1 MHCALVSTYSE
12 LWLFKIMKR
21 QCLEVMCPGVV
32 LHYRQLV
39 RKQTHPKVSI
49 NFVFFSLTPFRQ
61 CSW

>member
-39 RKQTHPKVSI
+39 RKQNTPKGQYKLC
-49 NFVFFSLTPFRQ
+49 FFQFNTF
-61 CSW
+61 